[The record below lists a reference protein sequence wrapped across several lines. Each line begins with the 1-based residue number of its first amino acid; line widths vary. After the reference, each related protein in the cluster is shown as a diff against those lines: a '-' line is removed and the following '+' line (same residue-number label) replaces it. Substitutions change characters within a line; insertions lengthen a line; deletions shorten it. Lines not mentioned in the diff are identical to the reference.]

1 MTMTRLYVSRMK
13 SDVKLLASKCSNL
26 KTVQDESNKK
36 LEENEQEL
44 AACQLL
50 IQQVNYLSNHIVVLV
65 IGHTNPH
72 SARMD

>member
-1 MTMTRLYVSRMK
+1 MTRLYVSRMK

-26 KTVQDESNKK
+26 KAVQEESNKK

-50 IQQVNYLSNHIVVLV
+50 IQQVMKNIQN
-65 IGHTNPH
+65 
-72 SARMD
+72 